1 MKYLITYIE
10 TKCFSQTILS
20 NAIPGIFLKT
30 KFNSEKTASKVFP
43 PTFRRHCRNID
54 SSLQKFDTKKL

>member
-1 MKYLITYIE
+1 MKYLRTYIE

-43 PTFRRHCRNID
+43 PTFRRHC
-54 SSLQKFDTKKL
+54 